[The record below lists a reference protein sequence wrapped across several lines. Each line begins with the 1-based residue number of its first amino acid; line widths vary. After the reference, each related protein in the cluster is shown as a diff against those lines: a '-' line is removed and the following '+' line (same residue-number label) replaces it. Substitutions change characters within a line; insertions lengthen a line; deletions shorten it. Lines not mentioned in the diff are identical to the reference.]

1 MEKRMKKLLVAA
13 TVAGFVG
20 TVNAQSAFE
29 GFYGQIGV
37 GYESNQPKTSF
48 VANDLGATTVTY
60 GDSNSNGFS
69 GAIGLGYTAAVSK
82 DFLITV
88 GADYSPLSNTGNSN
102 WSAGGDSFTNQY
114 KFSNRT
120 NIFLAPGFMIDKD
133 KQLYVKAG
141 YSMLNVKTSGQIAG
155 DGGNPS
161 ANLNGYVAGLGYKQ
175 LIDKNLYLFGE
186 GNYYSYGNKSVNYNY
201 GGGEFDNTNVK
212 VTSYQFLIGVGY
224 KF

>member
-1 MEKRMKKLLVAA
+1 MKKLLVAA
-13 TVAGFVG
+13 AVAGLVG
-20 TVNAQSAFE
+20 TANAQSAFE

-37 GYESNQPKTSF
+37 GYESNQPKTSY
-48 VANDLGATTVTY
+48 VSSDDPPSNPKY

-82 DFLITV
+82 DFLITI

-102 WSAGGDSFTNQY
+102 MSSSDTSTIHPNQY

-120 NIFLAPGFMIDKD
+120 NIFIAPGFLIDKD

-141 YSMLNVKTSGQIAG
+141 YSMLNVKTSGGEVANS
-155 DGGNPS
+155 GGNPS

-175 LIDKNLYLFGE
+175 LIDKNLYVFGE
-186 GNYYSYGNKSVNYNY
+186 GNYYSYGNKSMNYNY
-201 GGGEFDNTNVK
+201 GGGSYDNTNVK
-212 VTSYQFLIGVGY
+212 ATSYQFLVGVGY